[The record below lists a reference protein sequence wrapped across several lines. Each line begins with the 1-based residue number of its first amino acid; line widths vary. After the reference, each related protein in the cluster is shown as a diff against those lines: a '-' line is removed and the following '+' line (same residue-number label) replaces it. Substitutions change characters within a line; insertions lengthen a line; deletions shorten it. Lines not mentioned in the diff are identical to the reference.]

1 MKISTAARNA
11 MVDAFTALVT
21 TTSHLYIRTGAA
33 PTNTSD
39 GDSGTLLATLTMN
52 ATAFGAASSGVA
64 TAGSITSETNA
75 PNSGTMGHYRIKN
88 NADAAV
94 VCQGDVGLSGADI
107 NFDSVTVVAGG
118 TVALTSLTVTQPA
131 S

>member
-11 MVDAFTALVT
+11 MVDAFTALIDT
-21 TTSHLYIRTGAA
+21 GSDLFIRTGAA

-39 GDSGTLLATLTMN
+39 GDSGTLLATLALN
-52 ATAFGAASSGVA
+52 ATPFGAASSGVA

-88 NADAAV
+88 NAGTV

>member
-11 MVDAFTALVT
+11 MVDAFTALVD
-21 TTSHLYIRTGAA
+21 SGSDLYIRTGAA

-39 GDSGTLLATLTMN
+39 ADSGTLLATLAFS
-52 ATAFGAASSGVA
+52 ATAFAAASSGVA
-64 TAGSITSETNA
+64 TANSITSETNA
-75 PNSGTMGHYRIKN
+75 PASGTMAHYRIKN
-88 NADAAV
+88 NAATV
-94 VCQGDVGLSGADI
+94 VCQGDVGTSGADI

-118 TVALTSLTVTQPA
+118 TVAISALTVTQPA